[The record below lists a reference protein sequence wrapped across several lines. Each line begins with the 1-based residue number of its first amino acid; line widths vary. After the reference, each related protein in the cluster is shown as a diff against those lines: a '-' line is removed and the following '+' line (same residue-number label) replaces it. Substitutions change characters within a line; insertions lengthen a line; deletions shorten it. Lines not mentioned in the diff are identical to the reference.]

1 MRGKKIK
8 MREMRSRLIF
18 GACTVISGAAALF
31 GMNVLSVM
39 AEENV
44 GEEVVVSN
52 NAPDTGEN
60 ELSENA
66 LNTGGDENLGVY
78 DFKDNKTTGTVTVTK
93 VWDDDKT
100 NEERAIPDIKISTAK
115 PGKNPLGYTVT
126 FHGNKDAGLVFDDG
140 SDVNEVVYN
149 SSGQIVEGVFKIPKG
164 WGANAV
170 AWFTDEALTNKVDV
184 SEDGTVPMALSG
196 DVDLYGKVKTF
207 EIKGYNG
214 NYSESYNDFNY
225 LIPDTVT
232 EIFFT
237 DEIKPE
243 RASIIDVDADGDGM
257 VVAWTENDGT
267 VMKVSTQIKGMKVQ
281 APKDSGYMFY
291 NRNNVKTIDLTNL
304 DTVSVTSMSGLFQD
318 CSGLTT
324 LDLSSLDT
332 QNVTDMG
339 SMFND
344 CSGLT
349 ALDLSSFDT
358 QNVAGMGY
366 MFRGCSGLTALD
378 LSSFDTQK
386 VMDMD
391 SMFYLCG
398 NLASLTTGQN
408 FKFVGTNYRLDGTW
422 QNTADETF
430 NGNSGTANFPS
441 NIADTY
447 TKISD

>member
-1 MRGKKIK
+1 
-8 MREMRSRLIF
+8 
-18 GACTVISGAAALF
+18 
-31 GMNVLSVM
+31 
-39 AEENV
+39 
-44 GEEVVVSN
+44 
-52 NAPDTGEN
+52 
-60 ELSENA
+60 
-66 LNTGGDENLGVY
+66 
-78 DFKDNKTTGTVTVTK
+78 
-93 VWDDDKT
+93 
-100 NEERAIPDIKISTAK
+100 
-115 PGKNPLGYTVT
+115 
-126 FHGNKDAGLVFDDG
+126 
-140 SDVNEVVYN
+140 
-149 SSGQIVEGVFKIPKG
+149 
-164 WGANAV
+164 
-170 AWFTDEALTNKVDV
+170 
-184 SEDGTVPMALSG
+184 
-196 DVDLYGKVKTF
+196 
-207 EIKGYNG
+207 
-214 NYSESYNDFNY
+214 
-225 LIPDTVT
+225 
-232 EIFFT
+232 
-237 DEIKPE
+237 
-243 RASIIDVDADGDGM
+243 M

-324 LDLSSLDT
+324 
-332 QNVTDMG
+332 
-339 SMFND
+339 
-344 CSGLT
+344 
-349 ALDLSSFDT
+349 
-358 QNVAGMGY
+358 
-366 MFRGCSGLTALD
+366 LD

>member
-1 MRGKKIK
+1 
-8 MREMRSRLIF
+8 
-18 GACTVISGAAALF
+18 
-31 GMNVLSVM
+31 
-39 AEENV
+39 
-44 GEEVVVSN
+44 
-52 NAPDTGEN
+52 
-60 ELSENA
+60 
-66 LNTGGDENLGVY
+66 
-78 DFKDNKTTGTVTVTK
+78 
-93 VWDDDKT
+93 
-100 NEERAIPDIKISTAK
+100 
-115 PGKNPLGYTVT
+115 
-126 FHGNKDAGLVFDDG
+126 
-140 SDVNEVVYN
+140 
-149 SSGQIVEGVFKIPKG
+149 
-164 WGANAV
+164 
-170 AWFTDEALTNKVDV
+170 
-184 SEDGTVPMALSG
+184 MALSG

-332 QNVTDMG
+332 QNVTDM
-339 SMFND
+339 SCMF
-344 CSGLT
+344 
-349 ALDLSSFDT
+349 
-358 QNVAGMGY
+358 Y
-366 MFRGCSGLTALD
+366 KCSGLTALD

>member
-1 MRGKKIK
+1 M
-8 MREMRSRLIF
+8 
-18 GACTVISGAAALF
+18 
-31 GMNVLSVM
+31 
-39 AEENV
+39 
-44 GEEVVVSN
+44 
-52 NAPDTGEN
+52 
-60 ELSENA
+60 
-66 LNTGGDENLGVY
+66 GG
-78 DFKDNKTTGTVTVTK
+78 T
-93 VWDDDKT
+93 
-100 NEERAIPDIKISTAK
+100 
-115 PGKNPLGYTVT
+115 
-126 FHGNKDAGLVFDDG
+126 
-140 SDVNEVVYN
+140 
-149 SSGQIVEGVFKIPKG
+149 
-164 WGANAV
+164 NAV

-281 APKDSGYMFY
+281 APKDSGHMFY

-324 LDLSSLDT
+324 
-332 QNVTDMG
+332 
-339 SMFND
+339 
-344 CSGLT
+344 
-349 ALDLSSFDT
+349 
-358 QNVAGMGY
+358 
-366 MFRGCSGLTALD
+366 LD

-441 NIADTY
+441 NVADTY
-447 TKISD
+447 TKISN

>member
-1 MRGKKIK
+1 M
-8 MREMRSRLIF
+8 M
-18 GACTVISGAAALF
+18 
-31 GMNVLSVM
+31 
-39 AEENV
+39 
-44 GEEVVVSN
+44 
-52 NAPDTGEN
+52 
-60 ELSENA
+60 
-66 LNTGGDENLGVY
+66 
-78 DFKDNKTTGTVTVTK
+78 
-93 VWDDDKT
+93 
-100 NEERAIPDIKISTAK
+100 
-115 PGKNPLGYTVT
+115 
-126 FHGNKDAGLVFDDG
+126 
-140 SDVNEVVYN
+140 
-149 SSGQIVEGVFKIPKG
+149 
-164 WGANAV
+164 GANAV

-332 QNVTDMG
+332 QNVTDM
-339 SMFND
+339 SCMFYK

>member
-1 MRGKKIK
+1 M
-8 MREMRSRLIF
+8 
-18 GACTVISGAAALF
+18 
-31 GMNVLSVM
+31 
-39 AEENV
+39 
-44 GEEVVVSN
+44 
-52 NAPDTGEN
+52 
-60 ELSENA
+60 
-66 LNTGGDENLGVY
+66 
-78 DFKDNKTTGTVTVTK
+78 
-93 VWDDDKT
+93 
-100 NEERAIPDIKISTAK
+100 
-115 PGKNPLGYTVT
+115 
-126 FHGNKDAGLVFDDG
+126 
-140 SDVNEVVYN
+140 
-149 SSGQIVEGVFKIPKG
+149 
-164 WGANAV
+164 
-170 AWFTDEALTNKVDV
+170 
-184 SEDGTVPMALSG
+184 
-196 DVDLYGKVKTF
+196 YGKVKTF

-304 DTVSVTSMSGLFQD
+304 DTVSVTSMSRMFQ
-318 CSGLTT
+318 
-324 LDLSSLDT
+324 
-332 QNVTDMG
+332 
-339 SMFND
+339 D

>member
-1 MRGKKIK
+1 M
-8 MREMRSRLIF
+8 
-18 GACTVISGAAALF
+18 
-31 GMNVLSVM
+31 
-39 AEENV
+39 
-44 GEEVVVSN
+44 
-52 NAPDTGEN
+52 
-60 ELSENA
+60 
-66 LNTGGDENLGVY
+66 
-78 DFKDNKTTGTVTVTK
+78 
-93 VWDDDKT
+93 
-100 NEERAIPDIKISTAK
+100 
-115 PGKNPLGYTVT
+115 
-126 FHGNKDAGLVFDDG
+126 
-140 SDVNEVVYN
+140 
-149 SSGQIVEGVFKIPKG
+149 
-164 WGANAV
+164 GANAV

-332 QNVTDMG
+332 QNVTDM
-339 SMFND
+339 SCMFYK

>member
-1 MRGKKIK
+1 MG
-8 MREMRSRLIF
+8 
-18 GACTVISGAAALF
+18 
-31 GMNVLSVM
+31 
-39 AEENV
+39 
-44 GEEVVVSN
+44 
-52 NAPDTGEN
+52 
-60 ELSENA
+60 
-66 LNTGGDENLGVY
+66 
-78 DFKDNKTTGTVTVTK
+78 
-93 VWDDDKT
+93 
-100 NEERAIPDIKISTAK
+100 
-115 PGKNPLGYTVT
+115 
-126 FHGNKDAGLVFDDG
+126 
-140 SDVNEVVYN
+140 
-149 SSGQIVEGVFKIPKG
+149 
-164 WGANAV
+164 
-170 AWFTDEALTNKVDV
+170 
-184 SEDGTVPMALSG
+184 LSG

-324 LDLSSLDT
+324 LDLPSLDT
-332 QNVTDMG
+332 QNVTDM
-339 SMFND
+339 SCMFYK

>member
-1 MRGKKIK
+1 MRGKRRK

-18 GACTVISGAAALF
+18 GACTVISGAAAMF
-31 GMNVLSVM
+31 GMNVLPVM
-39 AEENV
+39 AEENA
-44 GEEVVVSN
+44 GEEMVVN
-52 NAPDTGEN
+52 NDVPDTGEDG
-60 ELSENA
+60 LSENA
-66 LNTGGDENLGVY
+66 LNTGEDENLGVY

-115 PGKNPLGYTVT
+115 PSKSALGYTVT
-126 FHGNKDAGLVFDDG
+126 FHGDKDAGLVFDDG
-140 SDVNEVVYN
+140 RDINEVVYN
-149 SSGQIVEGVFKIPKG
+149 SSGQIVDGMFKVPGG
-164 WGANAV
+164 WTAGAV
-170 AWFTDEALTNKVDV
+170 SWFADEALTNKVDV
-184 SEDGTVPMALSG
+184 SEDGTVQMPLSG
-196 DVDLYGKVKTF
+196 DVDLWGKIKTF

-214 NYSESYNDFNY
+214 SYSKKYNDFNY

-232 EIFFT
+232 EILFT
-237 DEIKPE
+237 DEVKPE
-243 RASIIDVDADGDGM
+243 SADIINVDADGDGM

-324 LDLSSLDT
+324 LDLSS
-332 QNVTDMG
+332 
-339 SMFND
+339 
-344 CSGLT
+344 
-349 ALDLSSFDT
+349 
-358 QNVAGMGY
+358 
-366 MFRGCSGLTALD
+366 
-378 LSSFDTQK
+378 FDTQK

>member
-1 MRGKKIK
+1 
-8 MREMRSRLIF
+8 
-18 GACTVISGAAALF
+18 
-31 GMNVLSVM
+31 
-39 AEENV
+39 
-44 GEEVVVSN
+44 
-52 NAPDTGEN
+52 
-60 ELSENA
+60 
-66 LNTGGDENLGVY
+66 
-78 DFKDNKTTGTVTVTK
+78 
-93 VWDDDKT
+93 
-100 NEERAIPDIKISTAK
+100 
-115 PGKNPLGYTVT
+115 
-126 FHGNKDAGLVFDDG
+126 
-140 SDVNEVVYN
+140 
-149 SSGQIVEGVFKIPKG
+149 
-164 WGANAV
+164 
-170 AWFTDEALTNKVDV
+170 
-184 SEDGTVPMALSG
+184 MALSG

-304 DTVSVTSMSGLFQD
+304 DTVSVTDMS
-318 CSGLTT
+318 C
-324 LDLSSLDT
+324 
-332 QNVTDMG
+332 
-339 SMFND
+339 MFYK

>member
-1 MRGKKIK
+1 M
-8 MREMRSRLIF
+8 
-18 GACTVISGAAALF
+18 
-31 GMNVLSVM
+31 
-39 AEENV
+39 
-44 GEEVVVSN
+44 
-52 NAPDTGEN
+52 
-60 ELSENA
+60 
-66 LNTGGDENLGVY
+66 
-78 DFKDNKTTGTVTVTK
+78 
-93 VWDDDKT
+93 
-100 NEERAIPDIKISTAK
+100 
-115 PGKNPLGYTVT
+115 
-126 FHGNKDAGLVFDDG
+126 
-140 SDVNEVVYN
+140 
-149 SSGQIVEGVFKIPKG
+149 
-164 WGANAV
+164 GANAV

>member
-1 MRGKKIK
+1 
-8 MREMRSRLIF
+8 
-18 GACTVISGAAALF
+18 
-31 GMNVLSVM
+31 
-39 AEENV
+39 
-44 GEEVVVSN
+44 
-52 NAPDTGEN
+52 
-60 ELSENA
+60 
-66 LNTGGDENLGVY
+66 
-78 DFKDNKTTGTVTVTK
+78 
-93 VWDDDKT
+93 
-100 NEERAIPDIKISTAK
+100 
-115 PGKNPLGYTVT
+115 
-126 FHGNKDAGLVFDDG
+126 
-140 SDVNEVVYN
+140 
-149 SSGQIVEGVFKIPKG
+149 
-164 WGANAV
+164 
-170 AWFTDEALTNKVDV
+170 
-184 SEDGTVPMALSG
+184 MALSG

-304 DTVSVTSMSGLFQD
+304 DTVSVTSMSRMFQ
-318 CSGLTT
+318 
-324 LDLSSLDT
+324 
-332 QNVTDMG
+332 
-339 SMFND
+339 D

>member
-1 MRGKKIK
+1 M
-8 MREMRSRLIF
+8 
-18 GACTVISGAAALF
+18 
-31 GMNVLSVM
+31 
-39 AEENV
+39 
-44 GEEVVVSN
+44 
-52 NAPDTGEN
+52 
-60 ELSENA
+60 
-66 LNTGGDENLGVY
+66 
-78 DFKDNKTTGTVTVTK
+78 
-93 VWDDDKT
+93 
-100 NEERAIPDIKISTAK
+100 
-115 PGKNPLGYTVT
+115 
-126 FHGNKDAGLVFDDG
+126 
-140 SDVNEVVYN
+140 
-149 SSGQIVEGVFKIPKG
+149 
-164 WGANAV
+164 
-170 AWFTDEALTNKVDV
+170 
-184 SEDGTVPMALSG
+184 
-196 DVDLYGKVKTF
+196 YGKVKTF

-332 QNVTDMG
+332 QNVTDM
-339 SMFND
+339 SCMF
-344 CSGLT
+344 
-349 ALDLSSFDT
+349 
-358 QNVAGMGY
+358 Y
-366 MFRGCSGLTALD
+366 KCSGLTALD

-408 FKFVGTNYRLDGTW
+408 FKFVGTNYRLDGIW

>member
-1 MRGKKIK
+1 M
-8 MREMRSRLIF
+8 
-18 GACTVISGAAALF
+18 
-31 GMNVLSVM
+31 
-39 AEENV
+39 
-44 GEEVVVSN
+44 
-52 NAPDTGEN
+52 
-60 ELSENA
+60 
-66 LNTGGDENLGVY
+66 
-78 DFKDNKTTGTVTVTK
+78 
-93 VWDDDKT
+93 
-100 NEERAIPDIKISTAK
+100 
-115 PGKNPLGYTVT
+115 
-126 FHGNKDAGLVFDDG
+126 
-140 SDVNEVVYN
+140 
-149 SSGQIVEGVFKIPKG
+149 
-164 WGANAV
+164 
-170 AWFTDEALTNKVDV
+170 
-184 SEDGTVPMALSG
+184 
-196 DVDLYGKVKTF
+196 YGKVKTF

-332 QNVTDMG
+332 QNVTDM
-339 SMFND
+339 SCMFYK

-398 NLASLTTGQN
+398 NLASLTTG
-408 FKFVGTNYRLDGTW
+408 
-422 QNTADETF
+422 
-430 NGNSGTANFPS
+430 
-441 NIADTY
+441 
-447 TKISD
+447 

>member
-1 MRGKKIK
+1 
-8 MREMRSRLIF
+8 
-18 GACTVISGAAALF
+18 
-31 GMNVLSVM
+31 
-39 AEENV
+39 
-44 GEEVVVSN
+44 
-52 NAPDTGEN
+52 
-60 ELSENA
+60 
-66 LNTGGDENLGVY
+66 
-78 DFKDNKTTGTVTVTK
+78 
-93 VWDDDKT
+93 
-100 NEERAIPDIKISTAK
+100 
-115 PGKNPLGYTVT
+115 
-126 FHGNKDAGLVFDDG
+126 
-140 SDVNEVVYN
+140 
-149 SSGQIVEGVFKIPKG
+149 
-164 WGANAV
+164 
-170 AWFTDEALTNKVDV
+170 
-184 SEDGTVPMALSG
+184 MALSG

-332 QNVTDMG
+332 QNV
-339 SMFND
+339 
-344 CSGLT
+344 
-349 ALDLSSFDT
+349 
-358 QNVAGMGY
+358 AGMGY

>member
-1 MRGKKIK
+1 MRWKRRK
-8 MREMRSRLIF
+8 MIEVRSGLIF
-18 GACTVISGAAALF
+18 GACTVISGAAAMF
-31 GMNVLSVM
+31 GINVLPVM
-39 AEENV
+39 AAENS
-44 GEEVVVSN
+44 GEEMVVSDM
-52 NAPDTGEN
+52 AADADIDAAG
-60 ELSENA
+60 ELSENSWGGVSKSGDA
-66 LNTGGDENLGVY
+66 TGDENLGVY
-78 DFKDNKTTGTVTVTK
+78 DFKDNKMTGTVTVTE

-100 NEERAIPDIKISTAK
+100 NEERTIPDIKISTAK
-115 PGKNPLGYTVT
+115 PGKNPLGYTIT
-126 FHGNKDAGLVFDDG
+126 FHGDKDAGLVFDDG

-304 DTVSVTSMSGLFQD
+304 DTVSVTSMSRMFQ
-318 CSGLTT
+318 
-324 LDLSSLDT
+324 
-332 QNVTDMG
+332 
-339 SMFND
+339 D

-391 SMFYLCG
+391 SMFHLCG

>member
-1 MRGKKIK
+1 M
-8 MREMRSRLIF
+8 
-18 GACTVISGAAALF
+18 
-31 GMNVLSVM
+31 
-39 AEENV
+39 
-44 GEEVVVSN
+44 
-52 NAPDTGEN
+52 
-60 ELSENA
+60 
-66 LNTGGDENLGVY
+66 
-78 DFKDNKTTGTVTVTK
+78 
-93 VWDDDKT
+93 
-100 NEERAIPDIKISTAK
+100 
-115 PGKNPLGYTVT
+115 
-126 FHGNKDAGLVFDDG
+126 
-140 SDVNEVVYN
+140 
-149 SSGQIVEGVFKIPKG
+149 
-164 WGANAV
+164 
-170 AWFTDEALTNKVDV
+170 
-184 SEDGTVPMALSG
+184 
-196 DVDLYGKVKTF
+196 YGKVKTF

-332 QNVTDMG
+332 QNVTDM
-339 SMFND
+339 SCMFYK

-430 NGNSGTANFPS
+430 
-441 NIADTY
+441 